1 MYDGEHL
8 GVTLAAA
15 CEKELAEQDGAKSL
29 RILIPRA
36 AIGNQELIQALAQ
49 VSGVEVS
56 DVPTYDTYY
65 GLESGD
71 AKDAPALDLEAEF
84 SRGARDYV
92 IFTSASTVK
101 GFAAAAPELDYT
113 KVRAVCIGRQTKA
126 AADALGMQTWMS
138 EKASIDSLIEK
149 LTEVSGR

>member
-1 MYDGEHL
+1 M
-8 GVTLAAA
+8 
-15 CEKELAEQDGAKSL
+15 
-29 RILIPRA
+29 LIPRA
-36 AIGNQELIQALAQ
+36 AIGNQELIQALER

-65 GLESGD
+65 GLDTE
-71 AKDAPALDLEAEF
+71 KEEAPALDLTTEL
-84 SRGARDYV
+84 SRGGRDYV

-101 GFAAAAPELDYT
+101 GFAAAAQGLDYT
-113 KVRAVCIGRQTKA
+113 KIRAVCIGRQTKE

-149 LTEVSGR
+149 LAEVSGEESALR